1 MKDKGFT
8 YTTESEKAIEKL
20 KKMAKEEGYLQ
31 QIQPHIDQLEKNLAA
46 DKANDLQ
53 KNRKDIEELLVSEI
67 VARYYFQKGRIVSAL
82 QNDPDLERAFEI
94 LLNSN
99 GKDEYHSILSGKQ

>member
-1 MKDKGFT
+1 M
-8 YTTESEKAIEKL
+8 EKIKPQIEL
-20 KKMAKEEGYLQ
+20 
-31 QIQPHIDQLEKNLAA
+31 LEKNLAA

-67 VARYYFQKGRIVSAL
+67 VARYYYQRGRIIAAL

-94 LLNSN
+94 LLNTN
-99 GKDEYHSILSGKQ
+99 GKNEYKTILGK